1 MNKKQTA
8 VVLGLVAAGF
18 GLGRYTG
25 TARHD
30 QSTSAATTRHIL
42 YYIDPMHP
50 SYRSSKPGTAP
61 DCGMALEAVYDGDD
75 LVSKLQLAPGAVAI
89 NSERQQLIGVRVETA
104 EPATG
109 TRLLRTTGRVEADE
123 TRVHRVM
130 AGTEGWVQS
139 VEDVPTG
146 ALIKQNQLL
155 ATLYSKEFRNAQQ
168 AYISSVTSF
177 DRLKSGRDPAP
188 DPSRVG
194 DANIRINEE
203 QLRALGMGEPQIKDL
218 AKNRQVTRDVNI
230 SSPIDGIVLSRTV
243 APGERFENG
252 TEFYRIAD
260 LSKVWI
266 LADVYSDEAKALA
279 PGSRVKVTVRELSKT
294 LYARVS
300 ENPPLFDPVSRTL
313 KVRLEADNP
322 GLLLRPDMF
331 VDLEFSS
338 KVPNGISISQDAVI
352 DSGRQKIVYVETSD
366 GIFEPRVVETGNAF
380 GDRVNVSRGL
390 AAGDRVVTA
399 GNFLIDSESR
409 MRSNAQVV
417 STTAIEAAHQS
428 KEQPDPKYAQ
438 QKMTMHDSR
447 GGDD

>member
-1 MNKKQTA
+1 
-8 VVLGLVAAGF
+8 
-18 GLGRYTG
+18 
-25 TARHD
+25 
-30 QSTSAATTRHIL
+30 
-42 YYIDPMHP
+42 
-50 SYRSSKPGTAP
+50 
-61 DCGMALEAVYDGDD
+61 MALEPVYEGDD
-75 LVSKLQLAPGAVAI
+75 LVSKLQLTPGAVAI

-146 ALIKQNQLL
+146 SLIKQNQLL

-188 DPSRVG
+188 DPNRMG
-194 DANIRINEE
+194 DANMRINEE

-243 APGERFENG
+243 APGQRFENG

-266 LADVYSDEAKALA
+266 MADLYGDEAKALK
-279 PGSRVKVTVRELSKT
+279 PGSRVKVSVRELSRT
-294 LYARVS
+294 LYATVS
-300 ENPPLFDPVSRTL
+300 ENPPLFDPASRTL

-331 VDLEFSS
+331 VDLEFST
-338 KVPNGISISQDAVI
+338 KLPNGISISQDAVI

-366 GIFEPRVVETGNAF
+366 GIFEPRAVETGNAF
-380 GDRVNVSRGL
+380 GDRMTVSRGL

-417 STTAIEAAHQS
+417 STTAIEAARQS
-428 KEQPDPKYAQ
+428 KEQPAPKYAQ